1 MGRVNLRIFTHSKSC
16 DKGHSLLV
24 CNDQGGL
31 TDKVGG
37 IRIQDNKTTFQD
49 LRLLIEEVEIGGM
62 RRRTAFYP
70 EILFT
75 MMNAPNPHG
84 YSSSELRHYQFGLV
98 DREDLSL
105 PPTIIPE
112 EDEVKRVAEVIPD
125 LLMDDLIIVPQSQI
139 SRDGICSPIP
149 VSEESLELKLDG

>member
-1 MGRVNLRIFTHSKSC
+1 
-16 DKGHSLLV
+16 
-24 CNDQGGL
+24 
-31 TDKVGG
+31 
-37 IRIQDNKTTFQD
+37 
-49 LRLLIEEVEIGGM
+49 
-62 RRRTAFYP
+62 
-70 EILFT
+70 